1 MSRVIVDEVL
11 RRKLHN
17 LGEPL
22 ELCDAS
28 GQVLAH
34 LIPKVNPAEF
44 DLQPRISEDEIRR
57 RIESKDKTY
66 TTAEVLAHLQSL

>member
-1 MSRVIVDEVL
+1 MSRIIVDEVL
-11 RRKLHN
+11 RSKLKN

-22 ELCDAS
+22 ELCDPS

-34 LIPKVNPAEF
+34 LIPKLNPVEF
-44 DLQPRISEDEIRR
+44 DLQPRISPDEIRR
-57 RIESKDKTY
+57 RMQSDEKTY